1 MIRLLVLDVDGTMTD
16 GGVYYDATGNELK
29 KFAIKDGAGL
39 VLARTAGIRVMICT
53 GRECEA
59 VRRRAADLKITD
71 IYQNVGKKAAFLRDF
86 MAENGYAR
94 DDVAYCGDD
103 LNDLAAMALCGLCG
117 LPGGCRAGG
126 AGARRLYLP
135 PARRRGCRPRSGGED
150 PARGRTLERRCE
162 KGVSGGIVTLNL
174 RAAVRVDACI
184 DPRADAG
191 IRPYG
196 LTEGDFMK
204 NKNIPPCWRHWQR
217 LSCC

>member
-103 LNDLAAMALCGLCG
+103 LNDLAAMRCAALW
-117 LPGGCRAGG
+117 
-126 AGARRLYLP
+126 
-135 PARRRGCRPRSGGED
+135 PARRMPRRRCGRAPTISA
-150 PARGRTLERRCE
+150 PSAAARGLSAERWRRSCA
-162 KGVSGGIVTLNL
+162 GT
-174 RAAVRVDACI
+174 
-184 DPRADAG
+184 DAG
-191 IRPYG
+191 TT
-196 LTEGDFMK
+196 L
-204 NKNIPPCWRHWQR
+204 
-217 LSCC
+217 